1 MAEAFYLRVTLEP
14 HRKHSGS
21 TTGVTILFLAEVPM
35 ALAKHSSSNPDDEAA
50 LLREAERL
58 AERLT
63 PLAMTGHPR
72 QEGEDVMRAS
82 FHAIPQPPEDILRTL
97 GGRGE
102 RWRAGVVT
110 GDECRIAVMT
120 VPAYTIVN
128 DVRSRAG
135 KSLTLSSLPR

>member
-21 TTGVTILFLAEVPM
+21 TSGGTILFLAEVPM

-110 GDECRIAVMT
+110 GDECRIADMT
-120 VPAYTIVN
+120 VSAYTIVN

>member
-1 MAEAFYLRVTLEP
+1 MRTSFMAEAFYLRVTLEP

-21 TTGVTILFLAEVPM
+21 TSGGTILFLAEVPM

-82 FHAIPQPPEDILRTL
+82 FHAIPHPPEDILERSADAEKDGVRVWLL
-97 GGRGE
+97 GTNVE
-102 RWRAGVVT
+102 
-110 GDECRIAVMT
+110 
-120 VPAYTIVN
+120 
-128 DVRSRAG
+128 
-135 KSLTLSSLPR
+135 